1 VENITIDNASI
12 SNLAKKMQPDAEACI
27 SGLPGPGFGE
37 SWMPWSLVRSMATAL
52 DDVRSITVDCAMITG
67 AQMKAARALLGIDQK
82 ELARLSGVSL
92 PTIQRM
98 ESSPGSVRAVV
109 DSLEKVTNAINL
121 AGVELI
127 GSGARSE
134 GSGRGVRLF
143 ERKQP

>member
-1 VENITIDNASI
+1 
-12 SNLAKKMQPDAEACI
+12 
-27 SGLPGPGFGE
+27 
-37 SWMPWSLVRSMATAL
+37 
-52 DDVRSITVDCAMITG
+52 MITG
-67 AQMKAARALLGIDQK
+67 SQMKAARALLGIDQK

-98 ESSPGSVRAVV
+98 EASDGIVRAVV
-109 DSLEKVTNAINL
+109 DSLEKVANAISD

-134 GSGRGVRLF
+134 GSGRGVRLI